1 MSPTEDYKV
10 VDEYNYGLVR
20 LKCRILS
27 FYMLWNLTS
36 SQTNLV
42 GRPTSE
48 VRLLSQT
55 MRYPVPTT
63 RTLGSFPKSQ
73 YLTAK

>member
-10 VDEYNYGLVR
+10 VDEYNYGLVG
-20 LKCRILS
+20 LKYSILFS
-27 FYMLWNLTS
+27 YTLWNLTS

-48 VRLLSQT
+48 VSLHSHT
-55 MRYPVPTT
+55 MQCLVPTT
-63 RTLGSFPKSQ
+63 RTLYSFPKP
-73 YLTAK
+73 